1 MSLKGFLLIVVVR
14 GCVLQKRNEKKVKS
28 EELYYQS
35 KTYVNG
41 D

>member
-1 MSLKGFLLIVVVR
+1 MLKRFHGGYVNYAV
-14 GCVLQKRNEKKVKS
+14 QKRNEKKVES
-28 EELYYQS
+28 ENKYYQS